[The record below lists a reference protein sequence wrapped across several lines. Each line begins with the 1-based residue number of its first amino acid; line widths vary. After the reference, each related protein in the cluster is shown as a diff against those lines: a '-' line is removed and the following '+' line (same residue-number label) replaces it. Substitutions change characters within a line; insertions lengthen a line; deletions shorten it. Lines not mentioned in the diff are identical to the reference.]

1 MLTGSIRSW
10 QPQLPVSSVIPSRQC
25 FLLWENA
32 LPQRKDLCFLHSF
45 LRTRTLHCTLHSCL
59 LSLWISVSS
68 FLCGI
73 HWSGPYFS
81 LKVMIHLSAVS
92 EVALNLAPEIL
103 TNVMALGGGW
113 LLINSPVQ
121 MPWDTPLP
129 AGWIPSWY
137 APPGCERMRG
147 TLAAAGKELT
157 TEALRS
163 WALWTKKAGL

>member
-1 MLTGSIRSW
+1 
-10 QPQLPVSSVIPSRQC
+10 
-25 FLLWENA
+25 
-32 LPQRKDLCFLHSF
+32 
-45 LRTRTLHCTLHSCL
+45 
-59 LSLWISVSS
+59 
-68 FLCGI
+68 
-73 HWSGPYFS
+73 
-81 LKVMIHLSAVS
+81 MIHLSAVS

-147 TLAAAGKELT
+147 TLAAAGKESVQERLLT
-157 TEALRS
+157 RVRSSPQRLCEAELCEQRKQVCEGS
-163 WALWTKKAGL
+163 KADSTGKTVALETWAHLSTCGI